1 MKTAEELQA
10 ELDAVTAKQA
20 DTEKQLAAVL
30 AKQDELL
37 SETKAAKAAKKAA
50 EEKAALEAEELLRKS
65 GDVSALE
72 KSWQAK
78 YEKLEADKNS
88 QIEAI
93 NGNLN
98 GLLVDNVASK
108 IANDLALPGSADLL
122 MPHIK
127 SRLATEIKDGKA
139 VTVVRD
145 LSGKPSALTVEE
157 LAKEISANQAFA
169 PVLVGSK
176 ATGGGAGGGKGGS
189 ATGKTLSRADFDA
202 LDQFSRSE
210 FSKNGGTLTD

>member
-20 DTEKQLAAVL
+20 DTERQLAAVL

-37 SETKAAKAAKKAA
+37 SETKAAKSAKKAA

-145 LSGKPSALTVEE
+145 PSGKPSALTVEE
-157 LAKEISANQAFA
+157 LTKEISANQAFA